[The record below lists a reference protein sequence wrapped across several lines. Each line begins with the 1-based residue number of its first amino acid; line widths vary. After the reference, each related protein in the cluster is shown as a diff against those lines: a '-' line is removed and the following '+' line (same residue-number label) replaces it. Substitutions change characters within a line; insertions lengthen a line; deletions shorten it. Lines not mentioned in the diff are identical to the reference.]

1 MISKTHYAMFA
12 FLAVTALSLGV
23 TPAFAF
29 SSYDTVKHYNVVS
42 GYSQTSGTI
51 YDDPCGDGSEIK
63 TDYLK
68 TGVNVPG
75 GDVVKV
81 KYTTS
86 GCTINS
92 ISITIYVD
100 GVEKASTTKT
110 SASSTHTFGG
120 IALDVGDDVKA
131 VVYYNVS

>member
-1 MISKTHYAMFA
+1 MISKTHYAMIAFA
-12 FLAVTALSLGV
+12 AVTVLSLGF

-29 SSYDTVKHYNVVS
+29 SSYDTVRQNNVQS
-42 GYSQTSGTI
+42 GYSQTAGTI
-51 YDDPCGDGSEIK
+51 YDDPCGSGSEIK

-75 GDVVKV
+75 GDIVKV

-86 GCTINS
+86 GCTINT
-92 ISITIYVD
+92 ITINIYVD
-100 GVEKASTTKT
+100 GVWKAGTTKT
-110 SASSTHTFGG
+110 SASATHTFGG
-120 IALDVGDDVKA
+120 IPLSVGDDVKA